1 MNYKSLIKKIVK
13 QSLLEIKS
21 EDTSTEEPA
30 PEEPALEQMAQE
42 KKYAELDII
51 EINPDDPLAE
61 IVKEDLFALVNTAYS
76 EVGGHMNVG
85 SPNSLYNFD
94 HWIFNNPTKDKDN
107 KIKAAVFASKTRN
120 GSTKVSVFATDS
132 SPEAKT
138 IMIKMMPDVLK
149 KENWWAEIPEK
160 VAGFL
165 HGRGVNMVESEETA
179 RLLLGGRVWTNFEW
193 HGQHPT
199 KSRTPGQGYYSRS
212 FGGKDDL
219 RAIMG
224 NVTETQT
231 QKIRDYVSSKFGQT
245 SKKL

>member
-21 EDTSTEEPA
+21 GDTPTEEPA
-30 PEEPALEQMAQE
+30 PEKPALEQIAQE
-42 KKYAELDII
+42 NKYAKLETLPDII

-76 EVGGHMNVG
+76 EVGGHMNVE
-85 SPNSLYNFD
+85 SPNSLYKFN
-94 HWIFNNPTKDKDN
+94 HWIFNNPTINKDN
-107 KIKAAVFASKTRN
+107 KIKAAVFASETRN

-138 IMIKMMPDVLK
+138 IMIKIMPDVLK
-149 KENWWAEIPEK
+149 KENWWAEIPET

-165 HGRGVNMVESEETA
+165 HGRGVNMVDSEETA
-179 RLLLGGRVWTNFEW
+179 RLLLGGRVWTNFVW
-193 HGQHPT
+193 HGKHPT
-199 KSRTPGQGYYSRS
+199 KSRTPGEGYYTRS

-224 NVTETQT
+224 NVTEKQT
-231 QKIRDYVSSKFGQT
+231 QKIKDYVSSKFR
-245 SKKL
+245 